1 MCCGLPVVRCLEVP
15 IERGGVE
22 PVPDPENRHSS
33 SIMGLR
39 KIRRAFYVDADA
51 DRSRG
56 GRCVS
61 VSTRHPIVRRQLRMR
76 GAGILTKS
84 SPFVLSPAVGTSPLP
99 GAGPGGR
106 MGSSGAYW
114 TPTAAVVGEIVEET
128 TRKENKR
135 VAVTLPAELQKG
147 RGGMLATTIWNEQ
160 KS

>member
-1 MCCGLPVVRCLEVP
+1 MRCGLPVVRCLEVP

-22 PVPDPENRHSS
+22 PVPAPENPLPS
-33 SIMGLR
+33 SIMGLQKVR
-39 KIRRAFYVDADA
+39 QAFYVDADVG
-51 DRSRG
+51 RSHG

-61 VSTRHPIVRRQLRMR
+61 VSIRHPIVRRRLRMQ
-76 GAGILTKS
+76 GAGVLTKS
-84 SPFVLSPAVGTSPLP
+84 SSFVLSPAVGISPPP
-99 GAGPGGR
+99 GGGLGGR

-114 TPTAAVVGEIVEET
+114 TSTAAVVGGMVEET

-147 RGGMLATTIWNEQ
+147 RGGMLATMIWNEQ

>member
-22 PVPDPENRHSS
+22 PVPDPENHLPS

-84 SPFVLSPAVGTSPLP
+84 SPFVLSPAVGISPLP
-99 GAGPGGR
+99 GTRAGGR

-114 TPTAAVVGEIVEET
+114 TSTAAVVGGMVET
-128 TRKENKR
+128 TRKDNKR

>member
-1 MCCGLPVVRCLEVP
+1 MRCGLPVVRCLEVP

-22 PVPDPENRHSS
+22 PVPDPENPLPS
-33 SIMGLR
+33 SIMGLQKVR
-39 KIRRAFYVDADA
+39 QAFYVDADA

-56 GRCVS
+56 GKFVS

-76 GAGILTKS
+76 GAGVLTKS
-84 SPFVLSPAVGTSPLP
+84 SSFVLSPAVGISLLP
-99 GAGPGGR
+99 GGGLGGR

-114 TPTAAVVGEIVEET
+114 TSTAAVVGGMVEET

-147 RGGMLATTIWNEQ
+147 RGGMLATMIWNEQ